1 LDFVIL
7 DRYHMDHLRL
17 RSLRLVE
24 TLAETGS
31 LHQAA
36 RRLNTSQPALTVMLQ
51 DIERTFGG
59 KLFER
64 SRRGLVPTE
73 GGHYMIRQARLML
86 ADLRRV
92 QSEFASGNEGR
103 ALLRI
108 GVLPLVM
115 LEIVPQALTLL
126 RPSHPNIRAEFRE
139 GAASE
144 LLTALA
150 DGLLDLVIG
159 RMLPEFAANEDLVPS
174 FLFNESFCIVSGSH
188 HELRRRR
195 KISWEELARIDWIEA
210 PTNTALH
217 DFFADAFLRRG
228 LTPPQP
234 VYQSASFYSCIA
246 ILGSSDCLMMVPN
259 EVGRHFARQSRVC
272 ILPVKVEEAS
282 AAFSIIKR
290 RSRANP
296 QGMLAFEATVRQAAR
311 GRRQAAL
318 GSVA

>member
-1 LDFVIL
+1 
-7 DRYHMDHLRL
+7 MDHLRL
-17 RSLRLVE
+17 RSLRLIE
-24 TLAETGS
+24 TLAEAGS

-36 RRLNTSQPALTVMLQ
+36 QRLNTSQPALTVMLQ
-51 DIERTFGG
+51 DVERTFGG
-59 KLFER
+59 TLFER

-73 GGHYMIRQARLML
+73 RGHYMIRQARLML

-115 LEIVPQALTLL
+115 LEIVPRALTLL
-126 RPSHPNIRAEFRE
+126 RASYPPRVRAEFRE

-144 LLTALA
+144 LLAALA

-174 FLFNESFCIVSGSH
+174 FLFTESFCIIGGSR

-195 KISWEELARIDWIEA
+195 KISWEELAGMDWIEA

-228 LTPPQP
+228 LNPPQP

-246 ILGSSDCLMMVPN
+246 ILDSSDCLMMVPN
-259 EVGRHFARQSRVC
+259 EVGRHFASRSRVC
-272 ILPVKVEEAS
+272 ILPIKVDEAR

-290 RSRANP
+290 RSRASP
-296 QGMLAFEATVRQAAR
+296 HAMLAFEASVRHAAR
-311 GRRQAAL
+311 ARRRMK
-318 GSVA
+318 